1 MKSGIGRPGIRC
13 APSGLRFAGALA
25 AFATIGAPSDVAAQ
39 NYPSRPLRVVV
50 GTSAGGGGDV
60 IARVVGGGL
69 TPLLG
74 QQVTIDNRPGA
85 ASNIAA
91 EIVAKSPADGHT
103 VFLVSITHAV
113 NVNLYRNL
121 PFDLMRDFAA
131 VTQLASAPQMIVV
144 HPSVP
149 VKTLAELVKLAKAKP
164 GALNYS
170 SAGAG
175 TSTFLAAELFK
186 ARAGINLVHVA
197 YRGGGAALTAAVAGE
212 SPVYFGPVAS
222 SLPLARSGRLRALAV
237 TSAQR
242 IALLPELPTAAELGY
257 AGYQCGNWYGFMLPA
272 KTPRD
277 IVMALH
283 KATLVALANA
293 EIKRR
298 LDELGYQIVGDQPE
312 AFAAFIKSEIDDLAR
327 LVKSLNLKADAQD

>member
-1 MKSGIGRPGIRC
+1 MP
-13 APSGLRFAGALA
+13 A
-25 AFATIGAPSDVAAQ
+25 
-39 NYPSRPLRVVV
+39 LRVVV

-60 IARVVGGGL
+60 IARVVGGGI

-91 EIVAKSPADGHT
+91 EIVAKAPADGHT

-113 NVNLYRNL
+113 NVSLYRNL

-131 VTQLASAPQMIVV
+131 VTQLASSPQVIVV
-144 HPSVP
+144 HPSLP
-149 VKTLAELVKLAKAKP
+149 VKTTAELVRLAKAQP
-164 GALNYS
+164 GMLNYS

-186 ARAGINLVHVA
+186 ARAGIDLAHVA

-212 SPVYFGPVAS
+212 SPVYFAPVAS
-222 SLPLARSGRLRALAV
+222 ALPLIRAGRLRALAV

-242 IALLPELPTAAELGY
+242 LALMPVLPTAAEGGY
-257 AGYQCGNWYGFMLPA
+257 PGYQCGNWYGFMLPA
-272 KTPRD
+272 KTPKE
-277 IVMALH
+277 VVAALH
-283 KATLVALANA
+283 RATLQALGNS
-293 EIKRR
+293 EITRR
-298 LDELGYQIVGDQPE
+298 LGELGYIVVGDQAD
-312 AFAAFIKSEIDDLAR
+312 AFMAFIRSEIEALAKV
-327 LVKSLNLKADAQD
+327 VKALNLKAEAQD

>member
-1 MKSGIGRPGIRC
+1 MRAERRVLILS
-13 APSGLRFAGALA
+13 LA
-25 AFATIGAPSDVAAQ
+25 AALHLVAAAGDAAAQ
-39 NYPSRPLRVVV
+39 RYPSRPLRVVV

-91 EIVAKSPADGHT
+91 EIVAKATADGYT

-113 NVNLYRNL
+113 NASLYRNL
-121 PFDLMRDFAA
+121 PFDLARDFAA
-131 VTQLASAPQMIVV
+131 VTQLASSPQVIVV
-144 HPSVP
+144 HPSLP
-149 VKTLAELVKLAKAKP
+149 VNSVAELVKLAKARP
-164 GALNYS
+164 GTINYS

-186 ARAGINLVHVA
+186 ARAGVNLVHIA

-212 SPVYFGPVAS
+212 SPVYFAPVAS
-222 SLPLARSGRLRALAV
+222 SLPLIRSGRLRALAV

-242 IALLPELPTAAELGY
+242 IALMPELPTAAESGY
-257 AGYQCGNWYGFMLPA
+257 PGYQCGNWYGFMLPA
-272 KTPRD
+272 KTPQD
-277 IVMALH
+277 IVTALH
-283 KATLVALANA
+283 RATLTALSNA
-293 EIKRR
+293 EIARR
-298 LDELGYQIVGDQPE
+298 LADLGYIVVGDQPE
-312 AFAAFIKSEIDDLAR
+312 EFAAFIRSETEALAKV
-327 LVKSLNLKADAQD
+327 VKALDLKAEARD